1 MNTVGPELTGLYDYR
16 LVGLS
21 ILISVFASY
30 AALNFAGRV
39 TSGQGRLRVLWLC
52 GGATAMGIGIWSMH
66 YVGMLAFR
74 LPVPVQYDWPTVLGS
89 LLAAILASGT
99 ALFIVSRTK
108 MGLVQAILG
117 SLLMGAGI
125 SSMHYIGMEAMR
137 LPAMC
142 SYNYVTVTISV
153 ILAVLISLV
162 ALWLFFRL
170 QGESKFLSWRK
181 VASAAVMGA
190 AIPVM
195 HYTGMAAAHFTA
207 SATVMGDLSHSVSI
221 SSLGL
226 SSIIIATFMVL
237 GLTLVTSRI
246 DLRFTAQTLELE
258 FSKRA
263 ERKFRGL
270 LESAPDALFVVNDHG
285 EVVLLNS
292 QAESLFG
299 YPRAEL
305 MNQKIELLI
314 PERFRGGHT
323 DNRRSYFAH
332 PKARSMGSGLEFYA
346 MRKDGT
352 EFPAEITLSPFAAED
367 GVLVCSAIRDITS
380 QKEYERTLQKA
391 KEAAEAASEAKSSFL
406 ATISHELR
414 TPMNGILGMT
424 ELVLDTEITADQREN
439 LGIVRSSAE
448 SLLSIIEDVL
458 CFTEIE
464 SNTLELESIPFDL
477 RESLGEIRKAFE
489 DRAKQ
494 KGLKFTCEIES
505 GVPKGL
511 IGDPGRIRQVLAH
524 LVGNAIKFS
533 EQGEV
538 YIGVDRESRAA
549 EAAHLRFTIRDT
561 GIGIPPEKQQG
572 IFEPFSQADGSVTRK
587 FGGTGLGLTISSRL
601 VARMGGSIQLQS
613 QPGRGSTFSFTL
625 PLALPAT
632 REPSVA
638 REGGNRT
645 R

>member
-1 MNTVGPELTGLYDYR
+1 MNTVGQELTGVYDYR

-39 TSGQGRLRVLWLC
+39 TSGKGRLRVLWLC

-74 LPVPVQYDWPTVLGS
+74 LPVPVQYDWPTVLVS

-99 ALFIVSRTK
+99 ALFIVSRQK
-108 MGLVQAILG
+108 MGIVQAILG

-125 SSMHYIGMEAMR
+125 SGMHYIGMEAMR

-153 ILAVLISLV
+153 ILAVLIALV

-170 QGESKFLSWRK
+170 QGDSKFLSWRK
-181 VASAAVMGA
+181 AFSAAVMGA

-195 HYTGMAAAHFTA
+195 HYTGMAAAHFRA
-207 SATVMGDLSHSVSI
+207 SATVMGDLSHSISI

-226 SSIIIATFMVL
+226 SSIIVATFMVL
-237 GLTLVTSRI
+237 GLTLVTSQI

-285 EVVLLNS
+285 EMVLLNS

-305 MNQKIELLI
+305 MSQKIEMLI

-332 PKARSMGSGLEFYA
+332 PKARAMGSGFEFYGL
-346 MRKDGT
+346 RKDGT
-352 EFPAEITLSPFAAED
+352 EFPAEITLSPFATEE
-367 GVLVCSAIRDITS
+367 GILVCCAIRDITRH
-380 QKEYERTLQKA
+380 KEYERTLQEA
-391 KEAAEAASEAKSSFL
+391 KEAAEAASGAKSSFL
-406 ATISHELR
+406 AAISHELR

-439 LGIVRSSAE
+439 LGIVRTSAE

-464 SNTLELESIPFDL
+464 SKTLELESIPFDP
-477 RESLGEIRKAFE
+477 RESLGDVVKAFE
-489 DRAKQ
+489 GQAKQ
-494 KGLKFTCEIES
+494 KGLKFTWTIEADVS
-505 GVPKGL
+505 KEL
-511 IGDPGRIRQVLAH
+511 TGDPGRIRQVLAH
-524 LVGNAIKFS
+524 LVGNAIKFT

-538 YIGVDRESRAA
+538 YIAVAQESRAPGA
-549 EAAHLRFTIRDT
+549 SSVRFTIRDT
-561 GIGIPPEKQQG
+561 GIGIPPEKQQR
-572 IFEPFSQADGSVTRK
+572 IFEPFSQADGSMTRK

-601 VARMGGSIQLQS
+601 VARMGGMIQLQS
-613 QPGRGSTFSFTL
+613 QPGQGSTFSFTL
-625 PLALPAT
+625 PLPLGDRT
-632 REPSVA
+632 EPSVA